1 MQIDYNEI
9 LSSEGLNSLIF
20 GDPYAKLCFTSLL
33 VKSALRYYQSKKL
46 EKSSL
51 QHEQEKQNQNPQGK
65 KKRVI
70 YLDCDTMFAAY
81 LSAGF
86 LFDLSNRDSSTA
98 NINDNAV
105 SNNKHRGSSELA
117 SNNKNVI
124 RRSEERNSKL
134 IDIYLPSEGRFESLL
149 GDIIASMPEASLVIF
164 DSLNGFYNMYP
175 TKVNPES
182 SSKKSQ
188 GAGKKGATQI
198 GYNKKDENTEWKA
211 EPILAP
217 GASSITGYTI
227 GQLNH
232 LLSVFIMLLVKH
244 GVSLGVPV
252 LVTSMVR
259 YRKVSEDLWVK
270 SPACRRLLH
279 QKSVVRLSVEISE
292 ESNLSVNIIKHPF
305 LEQQS
310 VIFPNAGIQLSTL

>member
-1 MQIDYNEI
+1 MRIDFNEI
-9 LSSEGLNSLIF
+9 LSSGGLNSLMF

-33 VKSALRYYQSKKL
+33 VKSALPYYQSKKL

-51 QHEQEKQNQNPQGK
+51 RYEQEKQNQNPQGK

-86 LFDLSNRDSSTA
+86 LFDLSNGDSSTA
-98 NINDNAV
+98 NINDNA
-105 SNNKHRGSSELA
+105 A
-117 SNNKNVI
+117 SDNKNVI
-124 RRSEERNSKL
+124 RRSEERSNKL

-211 EPILAP
+211 QPILTP
-217 GASSITGYTI
+217 GPSSITGYTI
-227 GQLNH
+227 SQLNH

-279 QKSVVRLSVEISE
+279 QKSVVRLSVDISE
-292 ESNLSVNIIKHPF
+292 ESDLSVNIIKHPF

>member
-1 MQIDYNEI
+1 MRIDFNEI
-9 LSSEGLNSLIF
+9 LSSEGLNSLMF

-33 VKSALRYYQSKKL
+33 VKSALPYYQSKKL

-51 QHEQEKQNQNPQGK
+51 RYEQEKQNQNPQGK

-86 LFDLSNRDSSTA
+86 LFDLSNGDSSTA
-98 NINDNAV
+98 NINDNA
-105 SNNKHRGSSELA
+105 A
-117 SNNKNVI
+117 SDNKNVI
-124 RRSEERNSKL
+124 RRSEERSSKL

-175 TKVNPES
+175 TKVNPEF

-198 GYNKKDENTEWKA
+198 GYNKKDESTEWKA
-211 EPILAP
+211 EPILTP

-259 YRKVSEDLWVK
+259 YRKVSEDLWIK

-279 QKSVVRLSVEISE
+279 QKSVVRLSVDISE
-292 ESNLSVNIIKHPF
+292 ESDLSVNIIKHPF

>member
-1 MQIDYNEI
+1 M
-9 LSSEGLNSLIF
+9 F

-33 VKSALRYYQSKKL
+33 VKSALPYYQSKKL
-46 EKSSL
+46 EESSL
-51 QHEQEKQNQNPQGK
+51 QHEQEKQKQNPQGK

-86 LFDLSNRDSSTA
+86 LFDLSNGDSSTA
-98 NINDNAV
+98 NINDNA
-105 SNNKHRGSSELA
+105 A
-117 SNNKNVI
+117 SDNKNVI
-124 RRSEERNSKL
+124 RRSEERSNKL

-211 EPILAP
+211 QPILTP
-217 GASSITGYTI
+217 GPSSITGYTI
-227 GQLNH
+227 SQLNH

-279 QKSVVRLSVEISE
+279 QKSVVRLSVDISE
-292 ESNLSVNIIKHPF
+292 ESDLSVNIIKHPF

-310 VIFPNAGIQLSTL
+310 VIFPNAGIQLSTLLD

>member
-1 MQIDYNEI
+1 MQIDYNKI
-9 LSSEGLNSLIF
+9 LSSEGLNSLMF

-33 VKSALRYYQSKKL
+33 VKSALLYYQSKKL

-65 KKRVI
+65 KKR
-70 YLDCDTMFAAY
+70 
-81 LSAGF
+81 
-86 LFDLSNRDSSTA
+86 
-98 NINDNAV
+98 
-105 SNNKHRGSSELA
+105 
-117 SNNKNVI
+117 
-124 RRSEERNSKL
+124 
-134 IDIYLPSEGRFESLL
+134 DIYLPSEGRFESLL

-175 TKVNPES
+175 TKVNPEF

-188 GAGKKGATQI
+188 GARKKGATQI
-198 GYNKKDENTEWKA
+198 GYNKKDENTEWRA
-211 EPILAP
+211 QPILTP

-227 GQLNH
+227 GQLTH

-279 QKSVVRLSVEISE
+279 QKSVVRLSVDISE
-292 ESNLSVNIIKHPF
+292 ESDLSVNIIKHPF

>member
-1 MQIDYNEI
+1 MQIDYNKI
-9 LSSEGLNSLIF
+9 LSSEGLNSLMF

-33 VKSALRYYQSKKL
+33 VKSALPYYQSKKL

-51 QHEQEKQNQNPQGK
+51 QHEQEKQKQNPQGK

-86 LFDLSNRDSSTA
+86 LFDLSNGDSSTA
-98 NINDNAV
+98 NINDNA
-105 SNNKHRGSSELA
+105 A
-117 SNNKNVI
+117 SDNKNVI
-124 RRSEERNSKL
+124 RRSEERSSKL

-211 EPILAP
+211 QPILTP
-217 GASSITGYTI
+217 GPSSITGYTI
-227 GQLNH
+227 SQLNH

-279 QKSVVRLSVEISE
+279 QKSVVRLSVDISE
-292 ESNLSVNIIKHPF
+292 ESDLSVNIIKHPF

-310 VIFPNAGIQLSTL
+310 VIFPNAGIQLSTLLD

>member
-1 MQIDYNEI
+1 MQIDYNKI
-9 LSSEGLNSLIF
+9 LSSEGLNSLMF

-33 VKSALRYYQSKKL
+33 VKSALPYYQSKKL

-51 QHEQEKQNQNPQGK
+51 QHEQEKQKQNPQGK

-86 LFDLSNRDSSTA
+86 LFDLSNGDSSTA
-98 NINDNAV
+98 NINDNA
-105 SNNKHRGSSELA
+105 A
-117 SNNKNVI
+117 SDNKNVI
-124 RRSEERNSKL
+124 RRSEERSNKL

-211 EPILAP
+211 QPILTP
-217 GASSITGYTI
+217 GPSSITGYTI
-227 GQLNH
+227 SQLNH

-279 QKSVVRLSVEISE
+279 QKSVVRLSVDISE
-292 ESNLSVNIIKHPF
+292 ESDLSVNIIKHPF

-310 VIFPNAGIQLSTL
+310 VIFPNAGIQLSTLLD

>member
-1 MQIDYNEI
+1 M
-9 LSSEGLNSLIF
+9 F

-33 VKSALRYYQSKKL
+33 VKSALPYYQSKKL

-51 QHEQEKQNQNPQGK
+51 QHEQEKQKQNPQGK

-86 LFDLSNRDSSTA
+86 LFDLSNGDSSTA
-98 NINDNAV
+98 NINDNA
-105 SNNKHRGSSELA
+105 A
-117 SNNKNVI
+117 SDNKNVI
-124 RRSEERNSKL
+124 RRSEERSNKL

-211 EPILAP
+211 QPILTP
-217 GASSITGYTI
+217 GPSSITGYTI
-227 GQLNH
+227 SQLNH

-279 QKSVVRLSVEISE
+279 QKSVVRLSVDISE
-292 ESNLSVNIIKHPF
+292 ESDLSVNIIKHPF

-310 VIFPNAGIQLSTL
+310 VIFPNAGIQLSTLLD

>member
-1 MQIDYNEI
+1 MQIDYNKI
-9 LSSEGLNSLIF
+9 LSSEGLNSLMF

-33 VKSALRYYQSKKL
+33 VKSALPHYQTKKP

-51 QHEQEKQNQNPQGK
+51 QHEQEKQKQNPQGK

-86 LFDLSNRDSSTA
+86 LFDLSNGDSSTA
-98 NINDNAV
+98 NINDNA
-105 SNNKHRGSSELA
+105 A
-117 SNNKNVI
+117 SDNKNVI
-124 RRSEERNSKL
+124 RRSEERSSKL

-211 EPILAP
+211 QPILTP
-217 GASSITGYTI
+217 GPSSITGYTI
-227 GQLNH
+227 SQLNH

-279 QKSVVRLSVEISE
+279 QKSVVRLSVDISE
-292 ESNLSVNIIKHPF
+292 ESDLSVNIIKHPF

>member
-1 MQIDYNEI
+1 MRIDLNEI
-9 LSSEGLNSLIF
+9 LSPEGLNSLMF

-33 VKSALRYYQSKKL
+33 VKSALPYYQSKKL

-51 QHEQEKQNQNPQGK
+51 QQEQEKQKQNPQGK

-86 LFDLSNRDSSTA
+86 LFDLSNGDSSTA
-98 NINDNAV
+98 NINDNA
-105 SNNKHRGSSELA
+105 A
-117 SNNKNVI
+117 SDNKNVI
-124 RRSEERNSKL
+124 RRSEERSNKL

-211 EPILAP
+211 QPILTP
-217 GASSITGYTI
+217 GPSSITGYTI
-227 GQLNH
+227 SQLNH

-279 QKSVVRLSVEISE
+279 QKSVVRLSVDISE
-292 ESNLSVNIIKHPF
+292 ESDLSVNIIKHPF

-310 VIFPNAGIQLSTL
+310 VIFPNAGIRLSTLLD

>member
-1 MQIDYNEI
+1 
-9 LSSEGLNSLIF
+9 
-20 GDPYAKLCFTSLL
+20 
-33 VKSALRYYQSKKL
+33 
-46 EKSSL
+46 
-51 QHEQEKQNQNPQGK
+51 
-65 KKRVI
+65 
-70 YLDCDTMFAAY
+70 
-81 LSAGF
+81 
-86 LFDLSNRDSSTA
+86 
-98 NINDNAV
+98 
-105 SNNKHRGSSELA
+105 
-117 SNNKNVI
+117 
-124 RRSEERNSKL
+124 
-134 IDIYLPSEGRFESLL
+134 LL

-175 TKVNPES
+175 TKVNPEF

-198 GYNKKDENTEWKA
+198 GYNKKDESTEWKA
-211 EPILAP
+211 EPILTP

-259 YRKVSEDLWVK
+259 YRKVSEDLWIK

-279 QKSVVRLSVEISE
+279 QKSVVRLSVDISE
-292 ESNLSVNIIKHPF
+292 ESDLSVNIIKHPF

>member
-1 MQIDYNEI
+1 M
-9 LSSEGLNSLIF
+9 F

-33 VKSALRYYQSKKL
+33 VKSALPYYQSKKL

-51 QHEQEKQNQNPQGK
+51 QHEQEKQKQNPRGK

-86 LFDLSNRDSSTA
+86 LFDLSNGDSSTA
-98 NINDNAV
+98 NINDNA
-105 SNNKHRGSSELA
+105 A
-117 SNNKNVI
+117 SDNKNVI
-124 RRSEERNSKL
+124 RRSEERSNKL

-175 TKVNPES
+175 TKVNPEF

-211 EPILAP
+211 QPILTP
-217 GASSITGYTI
+217 DPSSITGYTI
-227 GQLNH
+227 SQLNH

-279 QKSVVRLSVEISE
+279 QKSVVRLSVDISE
-292 ESNLSVNIIKHPF
+292 ESDLSVNIIKHPF

>member
-1 MQIDYNEI
+1 MQIDYNKI
-9 LSSEGLNSLIF
+9 LSSEGLNSLMF

-33 VKSALRYYQSKKL
+33 VKSALPYYQSKKL

-51 QHEQEKQNQNPQGK
+51 QHEKEKQKQNPQGK

-86 LFDLSNRDSSTA
+86 LFDLSNGDSSTA
-98 NINDNAV
+98 NINDNA
-105 SNNKHRGSSELA
+105 A
-117 SNNKNVI
+117 SDNKNVI
-124 RRSEERNSKL
+124 RRSEERSNKL

-175 TKVNPES
+175 TKVNPEF

-217 GASSITGYTI
+217 GVSSTTGYTI

-279 QKSVVRLSVEISE
+279 QKSVVRLSVDISE
-292 ESNLSVNIIKHPF
+292 ESDLSVNIIKHPF

-310 VIFPNAGIQLSTL
+310 VIFPNAGIRLSTLLD

>member
-1 MQIDYNEI
+1 
-9 LSSEGLNSLIF
+9 
-20 GDPYAKLCFTSLL
+20 
-33 VKSALRYYQSKKL
+33 
-46 EKSSL
+46 
-51 QHEQEKQNQNPQGK
+51 
-65 KKRVI
+65 
-70 YLDCDTMFAAY
+70 
-81 LSAGF
+81 
-86 LFDLSNRDSSTA
+86 LSNGDSSTA
-98 NINDNAV
+98 NINDNA
-105 SNNKHRGSSELA
+105 A
-117 SNNKNVI
+117 SDNKNVI
-124 RRSEERNSKL
+124 RRSEERSNKL

-211 EPILAP
+211 QPILTP
-217 GASSITGYTI
+217 GPSSITGYTI
-227 GQLNH
+227 SQLNH

-279 QKSVVRLSVEISE
+279 QKSVVRLSVDISE
-292 ESNLSVNIIKHPF
+292 ESDLSVNIIKHPF

-310 VIFPNAGIQLSTL
+310 VIFPNAGIRLSTLLD

>member
-1 MQIDYNEI
+1 MQIDYNKI
-9 LSSEGLNSLIF
+9 LSSEGLNSLMF

-33 VKSALRYYQSKKL
+33 VKSALPYYQSKKL

-51 QHEQEKQNQNPQGK
+51 QHEQEKQKQNPQGK

-86 LFDLSNRDSSTA
+86 LFDLSNGDSSTA
-98 NINDNAV
+98 NINDNA
-105 SNNKHRGSSELA
+105 A
-117 SNNKNVI
+117 SDNKNVI
-124 RRSEERNSKL
+124 RRSEERSNKL

-211 EPILAP
+211 QPILTP
-217 GASSITGYTI
+217 GPSSITGYTI
-227 GQLNH
+227 SQLNH

-279 QKSVVRLSVEISE
+279 QKSVVRLSVDISE
-292 ESNLSVNIIKHPF
+292 ESDLSVNIIKHPF

-310 VIFPNAGIQLSTL
+310 VIFPNAGIRLSTLLD

>member
-9 LSSEGLNSLIF
+9 LSSEGLNSLMF

-33 VKSALRYYQSKKL
+33 VKSALLYYQSKKL
-46 EKSSL
+46 EQSSL

-86 LFDLSNRDSSTA
+86 LFDLSKGDSSTA
-98 NINDNAV
+98 NINNNAA
-105 SNNKHRGSSELA
+105 SNNKHKDSSELA
-117 SNNKNVI
+117 NDIKNFI
-124 RRSEERNSKL
+124 RRSEERSSKL

-175 TKVNPES
+175 TKVNPEF

-217 GASSITGYTI
+217 GVT
-227 GQLNH
+227 
-232 LLSVFIMLLVKH
+232 
-244 GVSLGVPV
+244 V

-279 QKSVVRLSVEISE
+279 QKSVVRLSVAISE
-292 ESNLSVNIIKHPF
+292 ESDLSVNIIKHPF

>member
-1 MQIDYNEI
+1 MQIDYNKI
-9 LSSEGLNSLIF
+9 LSSEGLNSLMF

-33 VKSALRYYQSKKL
+33 VKSALPYYQSKKL

-51 QHEQEKQNQNPQGK
+51 QHEQEKQKQNPQGK

-86 LFDLSNRDSSTA
+86 LFDLSNGDSSTA
-98 NINDNAV
+98 NINDNA
-105 SNNKHRGSSELA
+105 A
-117 SNNKNVI
+117 SDNKNVI
-124 RRSEERNSKL
+124 RRSEERSNKL

-198 GYNKKDENTEWKA
+198 GYKKKDENTEWKA
-211 EPILAP
+211 QPILTP

-244 GVSLGVPV
+244 GISLGVPV

-259 YRKVSEDLWVK
+259 YRKVSEDLWIK

-279 QKSVVRLSVEISE
+279 QKSVVRLSVDISE
-292 ESNLSVNIIKHPF
+292 ESDLSVNIIKHPS

>member
-1 MQIDYNEI
+1 MQIDYNKI
-9 LSSEGLNSLIF
+9 LSSEGLNSLMF

-33 VKSALRYYQSKKL
+33 VKSALPYYQSKKL

-51 QHEQEKQNQNPQGK
+51 QQEQEKQKQNPQGK

-86 LFDLSNRDSSTA
+86 LFDLSNGDSSTA
-98 NINDNAV
+98 NINDNA
-105 SNNKHRGSSELA
+105 A
-117 SNNKNVI
+117 SDNKNVI
-124 RRSEERNSKL
+124 RRSEERSNKL
-134 IDIYLPSEGRFESLL
+134 IDIYFPSEGRFESLL

-211 EPILAP
+211 QPILTP
-217 GASSITGYTI
+217 GPSSITGYTI
-227 GQLNH
+227 SQLNH

-279 QKSVVRLSVEISE
+279 QKSVVRLSVDISE
-292 ESNLSVNIIKHPF
+292 ESDLSVNIIKHPF

-310 VIFPNAGIQLSTL
+310 VIFPNAGIRLSTLLD

>member
-9 LSSEGLNSLIF
+9 LSTEGLNSLMF

-33 VKSALRYYQSKKL
+33 VKSALPYYQPKKL
-46 EKSSL
+46 EKPSL

-65 KKRVI
+65 KKRII

-86 LFDLSNRDSSTA
+86 LFDLSNGDSSTA
-98 NINDNAV
+98 NINDNA
-105 SNNKHRGSSELA
+105 A
-117 SNNKNVI
+117 SDNKNVI
-124 RRSEERNSKL
+124 RRSEERSNKL

-211 EPILAP
+211 QPILTP
-217 GASSITGYTI
+217 GPSSITGYTI
-227 GQLNH
+227 SQLNH

-244 GVSLGVPV
+244 GISLGVPV

-279 QKSVVRLSVEISE
+279 QKSVVRLSVDISE
-292 ESNLSVNIIKHPF
+292 ESDLSVNILKHPF

>member
-1 MQIDYNEI
+1 M
-9 LSSEGLNSLIF
+9 F

-33 VKSALRYYQSKKL
+33 VKSALPYYQSKKL

-51 QHEQEKQNQNPQGK
+51 QHEQEKQKQNPQGK

-86 LFDLSNRDSSTA
+86 LFDLSNGDSSTA
-98 NINDNAV
+98 NINDNA
-105 SNNKHRGSSELA
+105 A
-117 SNNKNVI
+117 SDNKNVI
-124 RRSEERNSKL
+124 RRSEERSNKL

-182 SSKKSQ
+182 SKKSR

-211 EPILAP
+211 QPILTP
-217 GASSITGYTI
+217 GPSSITGYTI
-227 GQLNH
+227 SQLNH

-279 QKSVVRLSVEISE
+279 QKSVVRLSVDISE
-292 ESNLSVNIIKHPF
+292 ESDLSVNIIKHPF

-310 VIFPNAGIQLSTL
+310 VIFPNAGIQLSTLLD

>member
-1 MQIDYNEI
+1 M
-9 LSSEGLNSLIF
+9 F

-33 VKSALRYYQSKKL
+33 VKSALPYYQSKKL

-51 QHEQEKQNQNPQGK
+51 QHEQEKQKQNPQGK

-86 LFDLSNRDSSTA
+86 LFDLSNGDSSTA
-98 NINDNAV
+98 NINDNA
-105 SNNKHRGSSELA
+105 A
-117 SNNKNVI
+117 SDNKNVI
-124 RRSEERNSKL
+124 RRSEERSNKL

-211 EPILAP
+211 QPILTP
-217 GASSITGYTI
+217 GPSSITGYTI
-227 GQLNH
+227 SQLNH

-279 QKSVVRLSVEISE
+279 QKSVVRLSVDISE
-292 ESNLSVNIIKHPF
+292 ESDLSVNIIKHPF

-310 VIFPNAGIQLSTL
+310 VIFPNAGIRLSTLLD

>member
-9 LSSEGLNSLIF
+9 LSTEGLNSLMF

-33 VKSALRYYQSKKL
+33 VKSALPYYQPKKL
-46 EKSSL
+46 EKPSL

-65 KKRVI
+65 KKRII

-86 LFDLSNRDSSTA
+86 LFDLSNGDSSMA
-98 NINDNAV
+98 NINDNAA
-105 SNNKHRGSSELA
+105 SNNKHRDSSEHA
-117 SNNKNVI
+117 SDNENFI
-124 RRSEERNSKL
+124 RRSEERSSKL

-175 TKVNPES
+175 TKVNPEF

-188 GAGKKGATQI
+188 EAGKKGATQI
-198 GYNKKDENTEWKA
+198 GYNEKDENTEWKA

-217 GASSITGYTI
+217 RVSSITGYSI
-227 GQLNH
+227 GKLNH

-279 QKSVVRLSVEISE
+279 QKSVVRLSVDISE
-292 ESNLSVNIIKHPF
+292 ESDLSVNILKHPF

-310 VIFPNAGIQLSTL
+310 VIFPNAGIRLSTP